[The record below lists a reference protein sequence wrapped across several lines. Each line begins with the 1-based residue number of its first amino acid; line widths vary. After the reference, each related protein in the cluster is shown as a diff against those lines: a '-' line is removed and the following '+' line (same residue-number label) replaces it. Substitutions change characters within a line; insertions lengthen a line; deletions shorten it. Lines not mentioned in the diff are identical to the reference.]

1 MTREEL
7 RKKLRTKIK
16 QKSYN
21 RMSSYNKS
29 ISPNS
34 NITEDM
40 RNKYN
45 ALLSVFPSNSIHPPE
60 YILAN
65 MSIVEI
71 EFKQYLNRLID
82 IAKSNNIMPN
92 DFHTIINNDYTN
104 YMITVCGDHIIPEN
118 LRFIF
123 N

>member
-7 RKKLRTKIK
+7 RKKLRNKIK

-29 ISPNS
+29 FSS

-45 ALLSVFPSNSIHPPE
+45 ALLSVFPSNSIHSPE

-118 LRFIF
+118 LRYIF